1 MSVDKREHIINIA
14 IGLFATKGFE
24 GTSIRDLAAAADVNV
39 AMVNYY
45 FGSKEKLFES
55 MVEHNVA
62 YTRGAFDEIFNDNSI
77 TEIDK
82 IDKIIDLYVTRIFSN
97 REFHKVMHHEIQLN
111 QRPELGKAISDV
123 IGKNYQIIKNII
135 EAGIRKKEFRKV
147 DVALTIATMT
157 GTFNSLVL
165 SKKVGKLL
173 LCKESEELPY
183 DDEKFRKRVAD
194 HLKQMMRGHLLR
206 NEC

>member
-1 MSVDKREHIINIA
+1 MSVDKREHIINTA
-14 IGLFATKGFE
+14 IKLFATKGFE

-62 YTRGAFDEIFNDNSI
+62 YTRGAFDEISNDSSLG
-77 TEIDK
+77 EIEK
-82 IDKIIDLYVTRIFSN
+82 IDKIVDIYVNRIFSN
-97 REFHKVMHHEIQLN
+97 REFHKVLHHEMQLN
-111 QRPELGKAISDV
+111 QRPELAKAISNV
-123 IGKNYQIIKNII
+123 IGKNYTTIKSII
-135 EAGIRKKEFRKV
+135 ESGIRKKEFRKV
-147 DVALTIATMT
+147 DVPLTIATMT

-165 SKKVGKLL
+165 SKKIGRLL
-173 LCKESEELPY
+173 LSKEEEELPY

-194 HLKQMMRGHLLR
+194 HIKQMMRAHLLKH
-206 NEC
+206 E